1 MAAAGSGESEKVQ
14 NCITYPFGNA
24 GMGPMARWAALSEF
38 RRRVIARATGLTLAA
53 LLGTNSALAQGQ
65 APSLIRDTEI
75 ENTIRAYGAPVFNA
89 AGLTAES
96 VRIFLVQDRA
106 LNAFVAGG
114 QNLFVNTGLLT
125 RAEHAGQVIGV
136 IAHET
141 GHIAGGHLARTQDA
155 LRNAS
160 ATSILAMVLGA
171 AAAVATGKPEAGIAV
186 LQGGQQVAER
196 NLLTYS
202 RAQESAADQAG
213 LAFLERSG
221 LSARGLVEFL
231 EILSHEELLVVA
243 RQSPYVRSHPLSR
256 ERIEAARDF
265 MERSRFKDKPVSAD
279 LQIMHQRL
287 RAKLHG
293 FLDPPATTLARYKA
307 DNPSIEARYARAIAF
322 YRMPDLAQAIP
333 LIDGMIAAEPANPY
347 FHELKG
353 QILFEN
359 GRVAEAREPYEASV
373 RLLPAAPLLR
383 VSLAQVQ
390 LELND
395 PALHATA
402 FGHLNEAV
410 RVDPDNHQA
419 WRLLA
424 VVHGRE
430 GRIGE
435 AALALA
441 EQAMVRNR
449 PRDAR
454 QQAERA
460 MKLLAQGSPSWLRA
474 QDIRV
479 QSEERLKPP

>member
-1 MAAAGSGESEKVQ
+1 
-14 NCITYPFGNA
+14 
-24 GMGPMARWAALSEF
+24 MARWAALSEF

-265 MERSRFKDKPVSAD
+265 ME
-279 LQIMHQRL
+279 
-287 RAKLHG
+287 
-293 FLDPPATTLARYKA
+293 
-307 DNPSIEARYARAIAF
+307 
-322 YRMPDLAQAIP
+322 
-333 LIDGMIAAEPANPY
+333 
-347 FHELKG
+347 
-353 QILFEN
+353 
-359 GRVAEAREPYEASV
+359 
-373 RLLPAAPLLR
+373 
-383 VSLAQVQ
+383 
-390 LELND
+390 
-395 PALHATA
+395 
-402 FGHLNEAV
+402 
-410 RVDPDNHQA
+410 
-419 WRLLA
+419 
-424 VVHGRE
+424 
-430 GRIGE
+430 
-435 AALALA
+435 
-441 EQAMVRNR
+441 
-449 PRDAR
+449 
-454 QQAERA
+454 
-460 MKLLAQGSPSWLRA
+460 
-474 QDIRV
+474 
-479 QSEERLKPP
+479 